1 MLSALRVVLLTF
13 LINSHNM
20 NLISESVILI
30 GSGGFADEIIDYL
43 GNIPS
48 VNLVGVCDDY
58 LVGNLPK
65 QVRGVPFIGAFDS
78 AVNKH
83 PQASFIV
90 ASGLP
95 KFREESCERVLA
107 VGRNLYTLLHPSAII
122 APDAEISSGC
132 IVAPYSIVNSGAKLG
147 LGCVLNVFCSVA
159 HGARLGS
166 YTVMSPYAAI
176 NGWGET
182 GRACFLGTRATI
194 FPKVRIGDRCEIDAH
209 SYAKADT
216 EDRMIISTRG
226 EYRVLKNRLEK
237 H

>member
-1 MLSALRVVLLTF
+1 
-13 LINSHNM
+13 M
-20 NLISESVILI
+20 NLNSDSVVVI
-30 GSGGFADEIIDYL
+30 GSGGFSNEIIDYL
-43 GNIPS
+43 NTMPS

-58 LVGNLPK
+58 LLGILPK
-65 QVRGVPFIGAFDS
+65 QVRGAPFLGTFD
-78 AVNKH
+78 AAKKKY

-95 KFREESCERVLA
+95 KFREESCEQVLA

-122 APDAEISSGC
+122 APDAEIASGC

-147 LGCVLNVFCSVA
+147 RGCVLNVFCSVA
-159 HGARLGS
+159 HGARLGP
-166 YTVMSPYAAI
+166 YTVMSPYSAI

-194 FPKVRIGDRCEIDAH
+194 FPKVKIGDRCEIDSH

-216 EDRMIISTRG
+216 EDCMIITTRG

-237 H
+237 R